1 MNHILSE
8 KRGRVTLI
16 TIDRPERMNALDYET
31 NQELVRVFEAFEA
44 DPDAYVAVVTGAG
57 DKAFCAGGDLKDFTL
72 QYATLPAP
80 EFRRIFIDGPGFGG
94 ITRNFKGSKP
104 VVAAINGYCVS
115 GGLEFALAADIRFC
129 SPNAQFGL
137 QDVKWGF
144 HPADGASIRLPLVVG
159 LGNAMEI
166 LLSGERIDAE
176 HALRIGLVNR
186 IYPQAELLAKTLEF
200 AEMLAT
206 RAPLAQR
213 FAKDVVKRAVGMHM
227 DEALRMEARSFY
239 DLAHTEDI
247 REGVTSFAEKRVPK
261 FRGK

>member
-16 TIDRPERMNALDYET
+16 TIDRPERMNALDFET
-31 NQELVRVFEAFEA
+31 NQQLIRTFEAFEA
-44 DPDAYVAVVTGAG
+44 DPDAYVAVVTGSG

-72 QYATLPAP
+72 QYARLPAP

-186 IYPQAELLAKTLEF
+186 IYPQAELLAKTLEY

-213 FAKDVVKRAVGMHM
+213 FAKDVVTRAVGMHM
-227 DEALRMEARSFY
+227 EEALRMEARSFY
-239 DLAHTEDI
+239 DLAHTEDL
-247 REGVTSFAEKRVPK
+247 REGVTSFAEKRAPK